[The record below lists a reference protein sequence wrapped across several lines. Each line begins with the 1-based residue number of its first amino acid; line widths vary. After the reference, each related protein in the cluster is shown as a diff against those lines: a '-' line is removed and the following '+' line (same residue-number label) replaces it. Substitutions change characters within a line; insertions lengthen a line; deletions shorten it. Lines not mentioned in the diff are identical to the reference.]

1 MSNIVPHPASYRD
14 PSGFIFE
21 HEGKIYRQVNK
32 SYAASFEQ
40 LHNSGLYQ
48 QLVSKGDLIAHTE
61 TNINISGS
69 RDWFTTLLPEQLP
82 FISYPYEWCFDQLR
96 DAALLTLSINRSSM
110 EQGMILK
117 DATPYN
123 IQFLHGRPVFIDT
136 LSFDR
141 YEADQPWIAYRQFC
155 ENFLFPLYLEHY
167 LGIDCIPWLRNYLDG
182 IPVDTTARLLPWKS
196 KWNLGVRLHV
206 LLQNKIKQAGQGNGS
221 QKIVF
226 SKQKMLHLLQHLESI
241 VANIKPGY
249 PSQSNWSNYYEETI
263 LGQDYLKEK
272 EKIFM
277 KMLGLLNYSTVADL
291 GANDGHFSTMLAKSS
306 KLVIAIDSDSRCIN
320 RLYQRCKTES
330 VKNIVP
336 LVNDLSN
343 PSPSLGF
350 NNKERESLGKR
361 IKADLVVAL
370 ALIHHLAISKNLPL
384 PMLANYFSSFSP
396 QLIIEFVPK
405 EDEKLKQLL
414 SGRRDIFD
422 HYTKDDFEKSFS
434 DYYTILAS
442 ETIPG
447 TGRVLYCMKRK

>member
-14 PSGFIFE
+14 PSGFVFE

-32 SYAASFEQ
+32 SYVSSFEQ
-40 LHNSGLYQ
+40 LCNSGLYQ

-61 TNINISGS
+61 INSNISGS
-69 RDWFTTLLPEQLP
+69 SDWFTTLLPEQLP

-96 DAALLTLSINRSSM
+96 DAALLTLSVTRYSI
-110 EQGMILK
+110 EKGMILK

-123 IQFLHGRPVFIDT
+123 IQFHNGRPLFIDT

-167 LGIDCIPWLRNYLDG
+167 LGTDCIPWLRNYLDG
-182 IPVDTTARLLPWKS
+182 IPVDVVARLLPWKS

-206 LLQNKIKQAGQGNGS
+206 LLQNNVKQAGQKNGP

-226 SKQKMLHLLQHLESI
+226 SQQKMLHLLQHLESI

-249 PSQSNWSNYYEETI
+249 PKQSNWSNYYEETI
-263 LGQDYLKEK
+263 LGQGYLKEK
-272 EKIFM
+272 EKVFT
-277 KMLGLLNYSTVADL
+277 KMLSLLTYSTVVDL
-291 GANDGHFSTMLAKSS
+291 GANDGYFSMIMAKTS
-306 KLVIAIDSDSRCIN
+306 KLVVAIDSDSRCIN
-320 RLYQRCKTES
+320 SLYQRCKTES
-330 VKNIVP
+330 IKNIMP

-350 NNKERESLGKR
+350 NNQEREGLGKR
-361 IKADLVVAL
+361 MKADLVVAL

-384 PMLANYFSSFSP
+384 PLLANYFSSFSP

-405 EDEKLKQLL
+405 EDEKIKQLL

-434 DYYTILAS
+434 EYYNILAS
-442 ETIPG
+442 ETITG